1 MKRSRGDTLHV
12 MKIRC
17 TTAVATVALLA
28 PAACDRGPSPTA
40 GWSDVAAESL
50 ASRSNCTACHAAGDM
65 VVDRLRPMG
74 APTMDEVGARAY
86 GPWMAEFIAKG
97 THVGQLGS
105 RMPDLMH
112 GMDKESR
119 ERTAVAIA
127 AWFST
132 RGTFDSTPIPV
143 GEGSLTRG
151 KKLYETVG
159 CLACHGNGLDPVQL
173 ARKTSLAA
181 LTDFLEDPLKARPGG
196 HMPGMLLS
204 RDESRDIAAW
214 LLRAQ
219 SGSLDAPTVST
230 GNGLQ
235 CEYFEGAFDGTG
247 PDAAAA
253 VLRTFPMDRIAL
265 PDDARHD
272 AYALRFTG
280 SIEIPQSGTWSF
292 HLASDDGSALW
303 IDGKQVIDHGGIHGS
318 GFKSATLDLAQGA
331 HPILVTFFEAAG
343 DADLRLQWNGP
354 GTPRADVPT
363 SAFTTRVVRF
373 TPGPATDRPD
383 EALLAVGRSKWVSL
397 GCANCHEPAV
407 ATLKAK
413 PLDGL
418 DPVAGCLA
426 DVVPAGAPQYGFDDA
441 QRSMLR
447 TLVVNHAALA
457 QPLQPKQAIVHA
469 MDRMNCVACHSR
481 DGLGG
486 VGTDRDALFT
496 CDVDLGDEGR
506 IPPSLTGVGAKLQ
519 TAAIERML
527 AGTERVRPYMN
538 TRMPAYGS
546 QNVSHLAAH
555 FTAADPAVGPDAQP
569 AYSEEAVEAG
579 KAIVGTGGASCV
591 NCHTLG
597 DQKSLGVPAV
607 NLASMHGRVRP
618 SWFRA
623 YLADPQR
630 FRPGTR
636 MPTFWPPNERVYP
649 DIAGGDRTK
658 QIDGVWT
665 YLSLGG
671 SMPLPKGLVVAPG
684 EYDLEPDA
692 RTIVFGTFMDGI
704 GARCHAI
711 GFPERVSAVYDAGG
725 LRLAQAWKGRFM
737 NAEGTWRGR
746 AGQLSLPA
754 GSSIVTV
761 ASGPVVA
768 VLAAPDAPWP
778 TRTTSGLR
786 FLGMQRD
793 ERGNPTFSIGR
804 DGLRVDET
812 VGTVLFTGGARLN
825 RTFTV
830 RALTVD
836 EAISLRLAEGS
847 SIVADGAGWRID
859 GGPVLFVDG
868 ARPFVRTVDGRA
880 ELLAGVP
887 LQPSSDPS
895 FPFSAVM
902 RTELAW

>member
-1 MKRSRGDTLHV
+1 MTLGR
-12 MKIRC
+12 ML
-17 TTAVATVALLA
+17 ALLCSL
-28 PAACDRGPSPTA
+28 PMMLAACGQGPSPSTD
-40 GWSDVAAESL
+40 WSDVAAESL
-50 ASRSNCTACHAAGDM
+50 ASKANCTACHTTSTATI
-65 VVDRLRPMG
+65 DRIRPMG
-74 APTMDEVGARAY
+74 APTMDEIGSRAY

-97 THVGQLGS
+97 AHVGQLGS

-127 AWFST
+127 AWLST
-132 RGTFDSTPIPV
+132 RGTFASEPVSV
-143 GEGSLTRG
+143 GEASLTRG
-151 KKLYETVG
+151 KRLYETIG
-159 CLACHGNGLDPVQL
+159 CQACHGNGLDAVQL

-181 LTDFLEDPLKARPGG
+181 LTDFLQDPLKARPGG
-196 HMPGMLLS
+196 HMPGMMLT

-219 SGSLDAPTVST
+219 SGSLEAPTVST

-247 PDAAAA
+247 PDAQA
-253 VLRTFPMDRIAL
+253 VPLRTFPMDRIAL
-265 PDDARHD
+265 PDQARHD
-272 AYALRFTG
+272 SYALRFTG
-280 SIEIPQSGTWSF
+280 AIEIPQSGSWSF
-292 HLASDDGSALW
+292 HLASDDGSSLW
-303 IDGKQVIDHGGIHGS
+303 IDGKKVIDHGGIHGS
-318 GFKSATLDLAQGA
+318 GFKSARLELTQGA
-331 HPILVTFFEAAG
+331 HALMVTFFEAAG

-354 GTPRADVPT
+354 GTPRGDVPP

-383 EALLAVGRSKWVSL
+383 EALLAVGKSKWAAL
-397 GCANCHEPAV
+397 GCANCHEPSV

-413 PLDGL
+413 PLAEL
-418 DPVAGCLA
+418 DASAGCLA
-426 DVVPAGAPQYGFDDA
+426 DAVPAAAPQYGFDDA
-441 QRSMLR
+441 QRSLLR
-447 TLVVNHAALA
+447 MLVVNHAALDR
-457 QPLQPKQAIVHA
+457 PLPPKQAIVHT
-469 MDRMNCVACHSR
+469 MDRMNCIACHSR
-481 DGLGG
+481 DGVGG
-486 VGTDRDALFT
+486 VGPDRDALFT

-519 TAAIERML
+519 TTAIERML
-527 AGTERVRPYMN
+527 SGTERVRPYMN
-538 TRMPAYGS
+538 TRMPTYGS
-546 QNVSHLAAH
+546 ANVSHLAAH
-555 FTAADPAVGPDAQP
+555 FTAADPPVGADAQP

-579 KAIVGTGGASCV
+579 KAIVGTSGASCV

-636 MPTFWPPNERVYP
+636 MPAFWPPDQRVYP
-649 DIAGGDRTK
+649 DIAGGDRAK

-671 SMPLPKGLVVAPG
+671 SMPLPKGLATAPG

-725 LRLAQAWKGRFM
+725 LKLAKAWKGKFM

-746 AGQLSLPA
+746 AGQLSMPA
-754 GSSIVTV
+754 GSSILTV
-761 ASGPVVA
+761 ATGPVVA
-768 VLAAPDAPWP
+768 VLPAPDAPWP
-778 TRTTSGLR
+778 SSGDSGLR

-793 ERGNPTFSIGR
+793 ARGNPTFSIGR
-804 DGLRVDET
+804 DALRVDESI
-812 VGTVLFTGGARLN
+812 GTVLFTGGARLN

-830 RALTVD
+830 KARSTD
-836 EAISLRLAEGS
+836 DAISLRLAEGS
-847 SIVADGAGWRID
+847 SIVPEGEGWRID
-859 GGPVLFVDG
+859 GGPVLFVSG
-868 ARPFVRTVDGRA
+868 ARPVVRVVDGRA
-880 ELLAGVP
+880 ELVAGVP
-887 LQPSSDPS
+887 LQPSNDPS
-895 FPFSAVM
+895 FPFSAVV

>member
-1 MKRSRGDTLHV
+1 M
-12 MKIRC
+12 MIRC
-17 TTAVATVALLA
+17 SMAVATVALLSL
-28 PAACDRGPSPTA
+28 AACDRGPAPTA
-40 GWSDVAAESL
+40 GWADVPAESL
-50 ASRSNCTACHAAGDM
+50 AARSNCTACHAATAT

-127 AWFST
+127 AWLST
-132 RGTFDSTPIPV
+132 RGRFDGAPVSV

-159 CLACHGNGLDPVQL
+159 CLACHGNGLDAVQL

-181 LTDFLEDPLKARPGG
+181 LTDFLQDPLKARPGG
-196 HMPGMLLS
+196 HMPGMMLS
-204 RDESRDIAAW
+204 RDEARDIAAW

-219 SGSLDAPTVST
+219 SGSLDAPTVSSGT
-230 GNGLQ
+230 GLH

-247 PDAAAA
+247 PDAQATA
-253 VLRTFPMDRIAL
+253 LRTMSMDRITL
-265 PDDARHD
+265 PPDARHD

-280 SIEIPQSGTWSF
+280 SIEIPATGTWSF

-303 IDGKQVIDHGGIHGS
+303 IDGRKVIDHGGIHGS
-318 GFKSATLDLAQGA
+318 GYKTATLELAQGA

-354 GTPRADVPT
+354 GTPRADVPP

-373 TPGPATDRPD
+373 TPGPATERPD
-383 EALLAVGRSKWVSL
+383 EALLAVGEARWKAL
-397 GCANCHEPAV
+397 GCANCHEPAI

-413 PLDGL
+413 PLADL
-418 DPVAGCLA
+418 DPQAGCLA
-426 DVVPAGAPQYGFDDA
+426 DAVPATAPQFGFDEA
-441 QRSMLR
+441 QRAMLR
-447 TLVVNHAALA
+447 TLVVNHDALS
-457 QPLQPKQAIVHA
+457 QPLPPKQAIVHA

-481 DGLGG
+481 DGVGG
-486 VGTDRDALFT
+486 VGPDRDALFT

-519 TAAIERML
+519 TAAIARML
-527 AGTERVRPYMN
+527 EGTERVRPYMN
-538 TRMPAYGS
+538 TRMPQYGS
-546 QNVSHLAAH
+546 ANVAHLAAH
-555 FTAADPAVGPDAQP
+555 FTAADPAIGPDAQP
-569 AYSEEAVEAG
+569 AYSEDAVEAG
-579 KAIVGTGGASCV
+579 KAIVGTGGANCV

-636 MPTFWPPNERVYP
+636 MPAFWPPNERVYP
-649 DIAGGDRTK
+649 DIAGGDRTR

-671 SMPLPKGLVVAPG
+671 SMPLPKGLAVAPG
-684 EYDLEPDA
+684 EYDLEPDD

-711 GFPERVSAVYDAGG
+711 GFPERVAAVYDAGG
-725 LRLAQAWKGRFM
+725 LRLARAWKGKFM

-746 AGQLSLPA
+746 AGQLSMPA
-754 GSSIVTV
+754 GSSVLEV

-778 TRTTSGLR
+778 TQAASGLH

-793 ERGNPTFSIGR
+793 ARGNPTFSIGR
-804 DGLRVDET
+804 DGLRVDEA
-812 VGTVLFTGGARLN
+812 VGTVLFTGGARLT

-830 RALTVD
+830 RARSIDDGV
-836 EAISLRLAEGS
+836 SLRLAEGS
-847 SIVADGAGWRID
+847 SIVADGDGWRID
-859 GGPVLFVDG
+859 GGPLVFVQG
-868 ARPFVRTVDGRA
+868 ARPVVRRVGERA
-880 ELLAGVP
+880 ELIAGVP
-887 LQPSSDPS
+887 LQPSNDPS
-895 FPFSAVM
+895 LPFGATVRM
-902 RTELAW
+902 ELTW

>member
-1 MKRSRGDTLHV
+1 MTPSRTL
-12 MKIRC
+12 
-17 TTAVATVALLA
+17 ALLCSL
-28 PAACDRGPSPTA
+28 PMMLAACGPGSSSNVE
-40 GWSDVAAESL
+40 WSDVAAESL
-50 ASRSNCTACHAAGDM
+50 ASKANCTACHAAPAATI
-65 VVDRLRPMG
+65 DRLRPMG
-74 APTMDEVGARAY
+74 APTMDEIGSRAY

-127 AWFST
+127 AWLST
-132 RGTFDSTPIPV
+132 RGTFASAPVSV
-143 GEGSLTRG
+143 GEGSLARG
-151 KKLYETVG
+151 KRLYETIG
-159 CLACHGNGLDPVQL
+159 CVACHGDGLDALQL

-181 LTDFLEDPLKARPGG
+181 LTDFLQDPLKARPGG
-196 HMPGMLLS
+196 HMPGMLLT
-204 RDESRDIAAW
+204 RNEARDIAAW

-219 SGSLDAPTVST
+219 SGSLEAPTVST
-230 GNGLQ
+230 GTGLNA
-235 CEYFEGAFDGTG
+235 EYFEGAFDGIG
-247 PDAAAA
+247 PGADNLPVRQYSAE
-253 VLRTFPMDRIAL
+253 RIEL
-265 PDDARHD
+265 PKDARND
-272 AYALRFTG
+272 GFALRFTG
-280 SIEIPQSGTWSF
+280 AIEIPASGTWTF
-292 HLASDDGSALW
+292 HLGSDDGSALW
-303 IDGKQVIDHGGIHGS
+303 IDGQLLIDHGGIHGGS
-318 GFKSATLDLAQGA
+318 YKTARVELLQGTHDLKVQY
-331 HPILVTFFEAAG
+331 FEGAG
-343 DADLRLQWNGP
+343 DAALKLQWNGP
-354 GTPRADVPT
+354 GTPREDVPP

-383 EALLAVGRSKWVSL
+383 EALLAVGKSKWAAL
-397 GCANCHEPAV
+397 GCANCHEPSV
-407 ATLKAK
+407 ATLTAK
-413 PLDGL
+413 PLAEL
-418 DPVAGCLA
+418 DAAEGCLA
-426 DVVPAGAPQYGFDDA
+426 DAVPAAAPQYGFDEA
-441 QRSMLR
+441 QRSLLR
-447 TLVVNHAALA
+447 TLVTNHAALER
-457 QPLQPKQAIVHA
+457 PLAPKQAIVHT
-469 MDRMNCVACHSR
+469 MDRMNCIACHSR
-481 DGLGG
+481 DGVGG
-486 VGTDRDALFT
+486 VGPDRDALFT

-527 AGTERVRPYMN
+527 SGTERVRPYMN

-546 QNVSHLAAH
+546 DNVSHLAAH
-555 FTAADPAVGPDAQP
+555 FTAADPAVGADTQP

-636 MPTFWPPNERVYP
+636 MPAFWPPDQRVYP
-649 DIAGGDRTK
+649 EIAGGDRAK

-671 SMPLPKGLVVAPG
+671 SMPLPKGLAVAPG

-692 RTIVFGTFMDGI
+692 RTIVFGTFMEGV

-725 LRLAQAWKGRFM
+725 LRLAKAWKGKFM

-746 AGQLSLPA
+746 AGQLSMPA
-754 GSSIVTV
+754 GSSVVTV
-761 ASGPVVA
+761 ATGPVVA
-768 VLAAPDAPWP
+768 VLPAPDAPWP
-778 TRTTSGLR
+778 TTPNSGLR

-793 ERGNPTFSIGR
+793 ARGNPTFSIGR
-804 DGLRVDET
+804 DGLRVNEA

-830 RALTVD
+830 KARTTD

-847 SIVADGAGWRID
+847 SIVADGEGWRID
-859 GGPVLFVDG
+859 GGPVLFVSG
-868 ARPFVRTVDGRA
+868 ARPFVRTVDGRT
-880 ELLAGVP
+880 ELVAGVP
-887 LQPSSDPS
+887 LQPSNDPS
-895 FPFSAVM
+895 FPYSAIV

>member
-1 MKRSRGDTLHV
+1 MQRSRGDTLRI

-28 PAACDRGPSPTA
+28 TAACDRGPSPTA

-50 ASRSNCTACHAAGDM
+50 ASRSNCTACHAASDM

-74 APTMDEVGARAY
+74 APTMDEVGARLY

-127 AWFST
+127 AWLST
-132 RGTFDSTPIPV
+132 RGTFDSASVSV

-151 KKLYETVG
+151 KKLYETIG
-159 CLACHGNGLDPVQL
+159 CLACHGNGLDATEL
-173 ARKTSLAA
+173 ARKSSLAA

-196 HMPGMLLS
+196 HMPGMLLT
-204 RDESRDIAAW
+204 RNEARDIAAW
-214 LLRAQ
+214 LLRGQ
-219 SGSLDAPTVST
+219 SGSLDMPQVST
-230 GNGLQ
+230 DAGLKA
-235 CEYFEGAFDGTG
+235 EYFEGAFDGIG
-247 PDAAAA
+247 PAAGQEPVRQYSA
-253 VLRTFPMDRIAL
+253 PRIEL
-265 PDDARHD
+265 PKDARTD
-272 AYALRFTG
+272 NFALRFSG
-280 SIEIPQSGTWSF
+280 AIEIPKSGMWT
-292 HLASDDGSALW
+292 LYLGSDDGSAMWL
-303 IDGKQVIDHGGIHGS
+303 DGRLIIDHGGIHGGS
-318 GFKSATLDLAQGA
+318 YKSAKLELLQGT
-331 HPILVTFFEAAG
+331 HDMVVQYFEATG
-343 DADLRLQWNGP
+343 DAALKLQWSGP
-354 GTPRADVPT
+354 GTPRQDVPP

-397 GCANCHEPAV
+397 GCANCHEPAI

-413 PLDGL
+413 PLADL
-418 DPVAGCLA
+418 DPSAGCLA
-426 DVVPAGAPQYGFDDA
+426 DAVPASAPLYGFDDA

-457 QPLQPKQAIVHA
+457 QPLPPKQAIVHA

-481 DGLGG
+481 DGVGG
-486 VGTDRDALFT
+486 VGPDRDALFT
-496 CDVDLGDEGR
+496 CEADLGDEGR

-519 TAAIERML
+519 TAAISRVLE
-527 AGTERVRPYMN
+527 GSERVRPYMN
-538 TRMPAYGS
+538 TRMPQYGS
-546 QNVSHLAAH
+546 ANVSHLAAH
-555 FTAADPAVGPDAQP
+555 FTAVDPPVGPDTQP

-579 KAIVGTGGASCV
+579 KAIVGTGGANCV

-623 YLADPQR
+623 YLNDPQR

-636 MPTFWPPNERVYP
+636 MPAFWPPNERVYP

-658 QIDGVWT
+658 QIDGVLT

-671 SMPLPKGLVVAPG
+671 SMPLPKGLAIAPG
-684 EYDLEPDA
+684 EFDLEPDG
-692 RTIVFGTFMDGI
+692 RTIVFGTFMNGI

-711 GFPERVSAVYDAGG
+711 GFPERVAAVYDAGG
-725 LRLAQAWKGRFM
+725 LRLARAWKGKFM
-737 NAEGTWRGR
+737 NAEGTWHGR
-746 AGQLSLPA
+746 AGQLSEPA
-754 GSSIVTV
+754 GSEVIDLDD
-761 ASGPVVA
+761 APVVA

-778 TRTTSGLR
+778 SASGSGLR

-793 ERGNPTFSIGR
+793 ARGNPTFSIGR
-804 DGLRVDET
+804 DGLRVDEA
-812 VGTVLFTGGARLN
+812 VGTVLFTGGARLT

-830 RALTVD
+830 RARTVD

-880 ELLAGVP
+880 ELLVGVP

-895 FPFSAVM
+895 FPFSAVV

>member
-1 MKRSRGDTLHV
+1 MKPSRTL
-12 MKIRC
+12 
-17 TTAVATVALLA
+17 ALLCSL
-28 PAACDRGPSPTA
+28 PMMFAACGQGPSPSTD
-40 GWSDVAAESL
+40 WSDVAAESL
-50 ASRSNCTACHAAGDM
+50 ASRANCTACHAAPAAT
-65 VVDRLRPMG
+65 VDRLRPMG

-112 GMDKESR
+112 GMDQESR

-127 AWFST
+127 AWLST
-132 RGTFDSTPIPV
+132 RGQFASEPVSV
-143 GEGSLTRG
+143 GESSLTRG

-159 CLACHGNGLDPVQL
+159 CLACHGDGLDALQM

-181 LTDFLEDPLKARPGG
+181 MTDFLQDPLKARPGG
-196 HMPGMLLS
+196 HMPGMLLT
-204 RDESRDIAAW
+204 RNEARDIAAW

-219 SGSLDAPTVST
+219 SGSLELPTVST
-230 GNGLQ
+230 GSGLNA
-235 CEYFEGAFDGTG
+235 EYFEGAFDGIG
-247 PDAAAA
+247 PGTDN
-253 VLRTFPMDRIAL
+253 LPMRQYSAERIEL
-265 PDDARHD
+265 PKDARND
-272 AYALRFTG
+272 GFALRFTG
-280 SIEIPQSGTWSF
+280 AIEIPTSGTWTF
-292 HLASDDGSALW
+292 HLGSDDGSALW
-303 IDGKQVIDHGGIHGS
+303 IDGQLLIDHGGIHGGS
-318 GFKSATLDLAQGA
+318 YKTARVELLQGTHDLKVQY
-331 HPILVTFFEAAG
+331 FEGTG
-343 DADLRLQWNGP
+343 DAALKLQWNGP
-354 GTPRADVPT
+354 GTPRGDVPP

-383 EALLAVGRSKWVSL
+383 EALLAVGKSKWAAL
-397 GCANCHEPAV
+397 GCANCHEPSV
-407 ATLKAK
+407 ATLTAK
-413 PLDGL
+413 SLAEL
-418 DPVAGCLA
+418 ESSEGCLA
-426 DVVPAGAPQYGFDDA
+426 DAVPAAAPQFGFDET
-441 QRSMLR
+441 QRGLLR
-447 TLVVNHAALA
+447 TLVANHAALER
-457 QPLQPKQAIVHA
+457 PLPPKQAIVHT
-469 MDRMNCVACHSR
+469 MDRMNCIACHSR
-481 DGLGG
+481 DGVVG
-486 VGTDRDALFT
+486 VGPDRDALFT

-527 AGTERVRPYMN
+527 SGTERVRPYMN

-546 QNVSHLAAH
+546 ANVSHLAAH
-555 FTAADPAVGPDAQP
+555 FTAADPAVGADTQP

-636 MPTFWPPNERVYP
+636 MPAFWPPDQRVYP
-649 DIAGGDRTK
+649 DIAGGDRAK

-671 SMPLPKGLVVAPG
+671 SMPLPKGLAIAPG
-684 EYDLEPDA
+684 EYDLEPDG
-692 RTIVFGTFMDGI
+692 RTMVFGTFMEGV

-725 LRLAQAWKGRFM
+725 LRLAKAWKGKFM

-746 AGQLSLPA
+746 AGELSLPA
-754 GSSIVTV
+754 GT
-761 ASGPVVA
+761 A
-768 VLAAPDAPWP
+768 VLDLPLEPAVATLPAPDARWP
-778 TRTTSGLR
+778 SVRDSGLR

-793 ERGNPTFSIGR
+793 LRGNPTFSIGR
-804 DGLRVDET
+804 DGLRVDESLS
-812 VGTVLFTGGARLN
+812 TVLFTGGARLT
-825 RTFTV
+825 RSFTI
-830 RALTVD
+830 RARSAD

-847 SIVADGAGWRID
+847 SIVAEGDGWRID
-859 GGPVLFVDG
+859 GGPVLFVIG
-868 ARPFVRTVDGRA
+868 ARPTVRTIDGRM
-880 ELLAGVP
+880 ELVAGVP
-887 LQPSSDPS
+887 LQPSTDAS
-895 FPFSAVM
+895 FPFSAMV